1 MIRFEWEIIGVRYP
15 RVIRMKKSPHS
26 RLSGTLALCM
36 LRGPMAVSSFQ
47 SLPGFRD
54 FLPRDFAVRQ
64 YLHETWRATA
74 RRHGFV
80 EYETPLLE
88 DTGLYLKKSAGELST
103 QLFRFQDQGGRDV
116 TLRPEVTASLAR
128 LAADHQRDFPKP
140 LKWFEIG
147 QCFRYEKPQK
157 GRGREFF
164 QFNVDILG
172 ESAVE
177 ADAELLAV
185 AIDTMRAFGFTKDDY
200 QMRVSDRQ
208 AWADFAHQRGLDE
221 AKLAEFLQIVDKL
234 ERDKSEVLEQKLAA
248 LGLNL
253 AEVKEFIANPGNAS
267 EKFRS
272 LQANLSARG
281 LGDFVR
287 WDLSIVRGL
296 AYYTG
301 LVFEVFDAR
310 ASLRAVAGGGRY
322 DGLVATISDG
332 KVDLPATGF
341 AMGDYVI
348 RNLIEQ
354 TPHAL
359 MQMEVWLQRNQAGC
373 DIYVI
378 VDQEVRREQAL
389 ALITDLREAGMSVD
403 FPLTAMKFNK
413 QMQRAEQNRARF
425 ALIIGQDFPQLKLKI
440 LASRSESTLTAEGVV
455 EEMIQRIHRPD
466 GPLLA

>member
-1 MIRFEWEIIGVRYP
+1 
-15 RVIRMKKSPHS
+15 
-26 RLSGTLALCM
+26 
-36 LRGPMAVSSFQ
+36 MAVSTFQ

-54 FLPRDFAVRQ
+54 FLPRDYAVRQ
-64 YLHETWRATA
+64 YLQETWRATA

-88 DTGLYLKKSAGELST
+88 DTGLYLKKSGGELST
-103 QLFRFQDQGGRDV
+103 QLFRFQDQGGRDI

-172 ESAVE
+172 ESAAQ

-185 AIDTMRAFGFTKDDY
+185 AIDTMRAFGFERDDY
-200 QMRVSDRQ
+200 QVRVSDRQ
-208 AWADFAHQRGLDE
+208 AWADFATQRGWN
-221 AKLAEFLQIVDKL
+221 AEQLSALLQIVDKL
-234 ERDKSEVLEQKLAA
+234 ERDRPEVLGEKLAA
-248 LGLNL
+248 LGSSLE
-253 AEVKEFIANPGNAS
+253 EVKEFIANPHNAS
-267 EKFRS
+267 ASYKV
-272 LQANLSARG
+272 LLADLTARG
-281 LGDFVR
+281 LGDFIR

-301 LVFEVFDAR
+301 LVFEVFDAK
-310 ASLRAVAGGGRY
+310 ASMRAVAGGGRY
-322 DGLVATISDG
+322 DTLVSTISDG

-348 RNLIEQ
+348 RNLIEA

-359 MQMEVWLQRNQAGC
+359 MQMEVWLQRHQAGC
-373 DIYVI
+373 DVYVVI
-378 VDQEVRREQAL
+378 DDETRRDHAL
-389 ALITDLREAGMSVD
+389 RLVTDMRTAGVSVD
-403 FPLTAMKFNK
+403 FPMLPMKYPK
-413 QMQRAEQNRARF
+413 QMQRAEQSGARF
-425 ALIIGQDFPQLKLKI
+425 ALVIGMDTAQYKCKI
-440 LASRSESTLTAEGVV
+440 LSSRSDAMIAADGVV
-455 EEMIQRIHRPD
+455 EEIIHRLHRPD
-466 GPLLA
+466 GPLIA

>member
-1 MIRFEWEIIGVRYP
+1 
-15 RVIRMKKSPHS
+15 
-26 RLSGTLALCM
+26 
-36 LRGPMAVSSFQ
+36 MAVSSFQ

-64 YLHETWRATA
+64 YLQETWRATA

-88 DTGLYLKKSAGELST
+88 DTGLYLKKSGGELST
-103 QLFRFQDQGGRDV
+103 QLFRFADQGGRDI

-172 ESAVE
+172 ESAAQ

-185 AIDTMRAFGFTKDDY
+185 AIDTMRAFGFEKDDY
-200 QMRVSDRQ
+200 QVRVSDRQ
-208 AWADFAHQRGLDE
+208 AWADFAAKRGLDAE
-221 AKLAEFLQIVDKL
+221 QLATFLQIVDKL
-234 ERDKSEVLEQKLAA
+234 ERERPEVLEEK
-248 LGLNL
+248 LGLLGLKL
-253 AEVKEFIANPGNAS
+253 AEVKEFIANPDNAS
-267 EKFRS
+267 ENYRT
-272 LQANLSARG
+272 LLADLTVRG

-301 LVFEVFDAR
+301 LVFEVFDAK
-310 ASLRAVAGGGRY
+310 ASMRAVAGGGRY
-322 DGLVATISDG
+322 DTLVATISDG

-348 RNLIEQ
+348 RNLIEE
-354 TPHAL
+354 TTHAL

-373 DIYVI
+373 DVYVV
-378 VDQEVRREQAL
+378 VDHEEKRAEAL
-389 ALITDLREAGMSVD
+389 KLVTDLRTAGISVD
-403 FPLTAMKFNK
+403 FPLIPMKFNK
-413 QMQRAEQNRARF
+413 QLQRAEQAGARF
-425 ALIIGQDFPQLKLKI
+425 ALIVGNDFPQMKLKI
-440 LASRSESTLTAEGVV
+440 LATRSDATVDAGNII
-455 EEMIQRIHRPD
+455 EEMTNRIYRPD